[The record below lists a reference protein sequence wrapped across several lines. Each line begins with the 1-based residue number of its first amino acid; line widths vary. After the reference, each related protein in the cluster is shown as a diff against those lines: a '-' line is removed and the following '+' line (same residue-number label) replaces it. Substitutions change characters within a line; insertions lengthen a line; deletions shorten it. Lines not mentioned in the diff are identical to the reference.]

1 MRKIIVTILACL
13 LLGIVFLGSC
23 ENGYDCSLD
32 NIAYNRIGFY
42 NTNEYGIEERYQF
55 PDPLTVALVV
65 NGRDSIV
72 VNNRHAVES
81 LQLPMNH
88 TSLRDTIIL
97 DYGNDITDTLY
108 VEHENRP
115 FYISMECGT
124 VMYHK
129 LTGITHTSN
138 FIDSAVIV
146 NDQVKFNYNENI
158 KLYLVD

>member
-1 MRKIIVTILACL
+1 MRKNIATCLACL
-13 LLGIVFLGSC
+13 VLGIVSLGSC

-42 NTNEYGIEERYQF
+42 STNEYGIEERHQF

-72 VNNRHAVES
+72 VNNRQGIES

-88 TSLRDTIIL
+88 TSLCDTVIL
-97 DYGNDITDTLY
+97 DYSNDITDTLY
-108 VEHENRP
+108 IEHENRP

-129 LTGITHTSN
+129 LTAITHTRN

>member
-1 MRKIIVTILACL
+1 MRKNIVTILACL
-13 LLGIVFLGSC
+13 LLGIVFLDSC